1 MDDFLEQVVER
12 RRRGASEALYYAAW
26 LFLAVFAFVGL
37 TNLTGMLYTGED
49 GGLGFNPVS
58 LAMGAVFLGAAF
70 LLWKATFRLRT
81 EYDYSFTNGV
91 IDVARVMNR
100 KKRAYLT
107 SVETKELRAAGE
119 VGSAAYQ
126 KWAREDG
133 VKLHKWYV
141 NGGAKLYFFAFE
153 RKGGRHL
160 MLLELNDEMAKLIF
174 NRRYMPSSAWDG
186 AYRGV

>member
-12 RRRGASEALYYAAW
+12 RRRGASEALFYAAW
-26 LFLAVFAFVGL
+26 FFLAVFAFFGL
-37 TNLTGMLYTGED
+37 TNITGMLHTGED
-49 GGLGFNPVS
+49 GGLRFNVAAFA
-58 LAMGAVFLGAAF
+58 LGAALLGAAF

-100 KKRAYLT
+100 KKRTFLT
-107 SVETKELRAAGE
+107 TVETKELRAAGE
-119 VGSAAYQ
+119 AGSAAYQ

-133 VKLHKWYV
+133 VKLHKWYL
-141 NGGAKLYFFAFE
+141 NGDAKLYFFAFE
-153 RKGGRHL
+153 KKGARHL
-160 MLLELNDEMAKLIF
+160 MLLELNGEMAKLIF
-174 NRRYMPSSAWDG
+174 SRRYMPSSAWDG

>member
-1 MDDFLEQVVER
+1 MDDFLEQVVAR
-12 RRRGASEALYYAAW
+12 KRRGASEALYYAAW
-26 LFLAVFAFVGL
+26 IFLAVFAFVGL

-49 GGLGFNPVS
+49 GGVRFSAVS
-58 LAMGAVFLGAAF
+58 LALGAAFLGAAF
-70 LLWKATFRLRT
+70 LLWKATFTLRT

-100 KKRAYLT
+100 KKRAFLT
-107 SVETKELRAAGE
+107 TVETKELRAAGE
-119 VGSAAYQ
+119 AGSAVYQ

-141 NGGAKLYFFAFE
+141 NGDAKLYFFAFE
-153 RKGGRHL
+153 RKGARHL
-160 MLLELNDEMAKLIF
+160 MLLELNEEMAKLIF
-174 NRRYMPSSAWDG
+174 SRRYMPASAWDG